1 VSEEAD
7 GIVLAQASMAVAA
20 DKLDADIPPDEPE
33 FGFGFETAIRIF
45 RNHLRQSVPSDND
58 HGRR

>member
-7 GIVLAQASMAVAA
+7 WIVLAQASMAVAA

-33 FGFGFETAIRIF
+33 FGFETAIRIF

-58 HGRR
+58 HGRG